1 LDRSDFPPLRSI
13 PRAFIG
19 PLPEELPARIELPQA
34 DADKFRKVLRLGT
47 GDLIALLPGDG
58 RLVVCRLCGKDAE
71 PVKTHLPATEA
82 GIRVTLALA
91 FPKPEKLEE
100 SVRMATE
107 LGVAGFILFHS
118 DRTVVKWDA
127 PKRDAKLRRL
137 SAIAREAAEVAFRV
151 RLPEFYLAA
160 SLDEVLA
167 SHPDA
172 KVLSESETAAG
183 RLQPD
188 ESMVLVVGPEGGW
201 SPRESALVGDR
212 AVTLGPR
219 VLRVDTAVAAA
230 CALALSEKS
239 RPGSSVG

>member
-1 LDRSDFPPLRSI
+1 MDRSDFPPLRAI

-19 PLPEELPARIELPQA
+19 PLPEELPGLIELPQA

-58 RLVVCRLCGKDAE
+58 RLVVCRLRGKDAE
-71 PVKTHLPATEA
+71 PVETYRPETESSV
-82 GIRVTLALA
+82 RVTLALA

-107 LGVAGFILFHS
+107 MGVARFLLFPS
-118 DRTVVKWDA
+118 DRTVVKWDEA
-127 PKRDAKLRRL
+127 KREAKLRRL

-151 RLPEFYLAA
+151 RLPEFSLAA
-160 SLDEVLA
+160 SLDEVLTL
-167 SHPDA
+167 HPEA
-172 KVLSESETAAG
+172 QVLSESESARG
-183 RLQPD
+183 RLEPKD
-188 ESMVLVVGPEGGW
+188 GMVVVVGPEGGW
-201 SPRESALVGDR
+201 SPRESALIGNR

-230 CALALSEKS
+230 CALALADTA
-239 RPGSSVG
+239 